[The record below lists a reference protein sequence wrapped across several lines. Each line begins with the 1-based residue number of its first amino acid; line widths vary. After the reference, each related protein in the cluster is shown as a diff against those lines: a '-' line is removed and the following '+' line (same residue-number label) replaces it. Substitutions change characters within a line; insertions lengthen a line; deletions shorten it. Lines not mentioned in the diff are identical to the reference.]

1 MCTELIINFF
11 VVCLDKRSSLHLYL
25 LLLLSA
31 SIMSASPRK
40 QNKPRWV
47 NPCDLAGHVFDPS
60 RDMTN
65 APSISMEEL
74 YNNVISRARVCR
86 DHALKAKE
94 NFLRETFGDPE
105 FEAGVSDYRQ
115 DWLPESPEITDE
127 HFNSMNNETAFQKAY
142 EYLQYFGVGLEQIL
156 LDQVLYDGQFATLF
170 REVENHLTQVLCELQ
185 LGMYMLKI
193 EPNPDVMRDVMSQNY
208 RDLNEMSNR
217 NLRDFLILRDYI
229 EAANYV
235 TELFMYLKNKNKS

>member
-1 MCTELIINFF
+1 
-11 VVCLDKRSSLHLYL
+11 
-25 LLLLSA
+25 
-31 SIMSASPRK
+31 
-40 QNKPRWV
+40 
-47 NPCDLAGHVFDPS
+47 
-60 RDMTN
+60 
-65 APSISMEEL
+65 
-74 YNNVISRARVCR
+74 
-86 DHALKAKE
+86 
-94 NFLRETFGDPE
+94 
-105 FEAGVSDYRQ
+105 
-115 DWLPESPEITDE
+115 
-127 HFNSMNNETAFQKAY
+127 MNNETAFQKAY